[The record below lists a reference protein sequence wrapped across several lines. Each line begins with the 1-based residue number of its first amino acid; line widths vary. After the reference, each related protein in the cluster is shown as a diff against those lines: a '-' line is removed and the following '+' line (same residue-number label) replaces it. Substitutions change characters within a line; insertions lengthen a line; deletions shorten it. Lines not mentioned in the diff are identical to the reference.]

1 MKYLIT
7 PPSYPIKASV
17 KLPASKSISNRAL
30 ILNALSYSPYDI
42 SNLSDCDDTE
52 VMVRALNSNDS
63 TFDIKAAGTA
73 MRFMTAFLSKIVGEW
88 VLTGSERMKNRPIR
102 ILVDALNSVGARI
115 EYLEKE
121 GFPPLKIYGSA
132 LNGGEIEL
140 DGSVSSQYISALLMV
155 APLMRDGLKLKLKGD
170 IISRP
175 YINITLKMMEAFGV
189 SADWKGNIIEVKP
202 QDYNPVPY
210 RVESDW
216 SAASYWYEIKSF
228 SESSEI
234 ELCGLFENSLQ
245 GDSFGA
251 RLFEQLG
258 VVTEFDK
265 GTGVKLIS
273 SGKSCDMLEA
283 DLVNIP
289 DLAQT
294 FVVASVMKGVP
305 FRFSGLQSL
314 KIKETDRITALKNEC
329 KKLGYVLN
337 DYNDSVLEW
346 TGERCAAD
354 DIPVISTYEDHRM
367 AMSFAPAALLL
378 PKGIVIDEPGVVSK
392 SYPAFWNDL
401 KGAGIDVREA

>member
-189 SADWKGNIIEVKP
+189 SADW
-202 QDYNPVPY
+202 
-210 RVESDW
+210 
-216 SAASYWYEIKSF
+216 
-228 SESSEI
+228 
-234 ELCGLFENSLQ
+234 
-245 GDSFGA
+245 
-251 RLFEQLG
+251 
-258 VVTEFDK
+258 
-265 GTGVKLIS
+265 
-273 SGKSCDMLEA
+273 
-283 DLVNIP
+283 
-289 DLAQT
+289 
-294 FVVASVMKGVP
+294 
-305 FRFSGLQSL
+305 
-314 KIKETDRITALKNEC
+314 
-329 KKLGYVLN
+329 
-337 DYNDSVLEW
+337 
-346 TGERCAAD
+346 
-354 DIPVISTYEDHRM
+354 
-367 AMSFAPAALLL
+367 
-378 PKGIVIDEPGVVSK
+378 
-392 SYPAFWNDL
+392 
-401 KGAGIDVREA
+401 

>member
-88 VLTGSERMKNRPIR
+88 VLIGSERMKNRPIR

-155 APLMRDGLKLKLKGD
+155 APLMKDGLKLKLKGD

-189 SADWKGNIIEVKP
+189 SADWK
-202 QDYNPVPY
+202 
-210 RVESDW
+210 
-216 SAASYWYEIKSF
+216 EI
-228 SESSEI
+228 
-234 ELCGLFENSLQ
+234 L
-245 GDSFGA
+245 
-251 RLFEQLG
+251 
-258 VVTEFDK
+258 
-265 GTGVKLIS
+265 
-273 SGKSCDMLEA
+273 
-283 DLVNIP
+283 
-289 DLAQT
+289 
-294 FVVASVMKGVP
+294 
-305 FRFSGLQSL
+305 
-314 KIKETDRITALKNEC
+314 
-329 KKLGYVLN
+329 
-337 DYNDSVLEW
+337 
-346 TGERCAAD
+346 
-354 DIPVISTYEDHRM
+354 
-367 AMSFAPAALLL
+367 
-378 PKGIVIDEPGVVSK
+378 
-392 SYPAFWNDL
+392 
-401 KGAGIDVREA
+401 